1 MVYSYDE
8 QNKQIKLEQVPK
20 LKVAGAKRVE
30 ESKVPT
36 AFLKSVMAMHLNVK
50 SA

>member
-20 LKVAGAKRVE
+20 LKGANAKKVE
-30 ESKVPT
+30 DSKVPT
-36 AFLKSVMAMHLNVK
+36 LFLKSVMAMKLNVK

>member
-20 LKVAGAKRVE
+20 LKGIDSKRVE
-30 ESKVPT
+30 NSKVPT
-36 AFLKSVMAMHLNVK
+36 SFLKSVMAMNLTIK

>member
-20 LKVAGAKRVE
+20 LQGAYAKRVE
-30 ESKVPT
+30 DSKVPT
-36 AFLKSVMAMHLNVK
+36 SFLKSVMAMNLNIK